1 MKKRITHLDS
11 LRGIAAIIVA
21 IYHLSIDSF
30 LKNSFTYN
38 GYIMVDFFF
47 VLSGYVIALNYQ
59 DKLLSIEQIIKFQF
73 KRFLRVYPLHFF
85 TLILFLI
92 IELLKLIVE
101 IKFNIVANNPA
112 FDKNNISSFFQ
123 NIFLIQNLFLVEETW
138 NEPSWSI
145 SAEFYTYF
153 VFALVVY
160 FLRLAFKNLLFFYL
174 LIAVIIYIL
183 LIANIIPNFGFTKCL
198 YCFFIGASCFNLE
211 QFFKK
216 KIPSF
221 FAYVFLLLAILL
233 IIFNQKNNIFYEL
246 SMPLIFLLLIFFLN
260 QADRNSFLIIL
271 LNKKILAYLGSISY
285 SIYMMHSFVWWI
297 LNQILRFGFGFETQ
311 NSTNGRVL
319 FNIENI
325 FQSNLVTLFSLLVL
339 LLISHYSFK
348 YLENLFYKKN

>member
-216 KIPSF
+216 KNTKF
-221 FAYVFLLLAILL
+221 FCICFFIVSYT
-233 IIFNQKNNIFYEL
+233 FNYF
-246 SMPLIFLLLIFFLN
+246 
-260 QADRNSFLIIL
+260 
-271 LNKKILAYLGSISY
+271 
-285 SIYMMHSFVWWI
+285 
-297 LNQILRFGFGFETQ
+297 
-311 NSTNGRVL
+311 
-319 FNIENI
+319 
-325 FQSNLVTLFSLLVL
+325 
-339 LLISHYSFK
+339 
-348 YLENLFYKKN
+348 